1 LGGIFLTDR
10 GLNIVIADDEPIIR
24 MDLRE
29 LLEENGYAVTGEASD
44 GYDVLEICRNVR
56 PDLVLMD
63 VKMPLL
69 DGLSAA
75 GCIKDENLADAVIL
89 LTAYSDSEFVESARN
104 NGVSVYLVKPV
115 DVRTLVPNIELAVT
129 RGQEA
134 KRLKVEI
141 QAAEEKLEKRKIIE
155 RAKSHLMEKS
165 NFSEQQAFDYIR
177 NVSKAKNI
185 SMGRVAE
192 IILMKR

>member
-89 LTAYSDSEFVESARN
+89 LTAYSDSEFIESARD

>member
-1 LGGIFLTDR
+1 MTDR

-89 LTAYSDSEFVESARN
+89 LTAYSDSEFIESARD